1 MSFDIQ
7 RIRKSARRISKFLR
21 KNSKRPSSETIH
33 KLRTDARRLET
44 ALLTL
49 EPDSKGRVKRLV
61 DDLDDVRKRAGK
73 VRDMDV
79 LTADALELGH
89 DNEQDCVVQLLEH
102 LGSKRG
108 TYVKKLRLVVDR
120 YRKGLRRELKRAS
133 QQLEKVLEKADRDL
147 SRSSPVATTAARALE
162 LGARLSRP
170 VRLNRT
176 NLHPY
181 RLKVKELQNV
191 LQLSR
196 AAATEHIID
205 DLKEVKDAIGEWHDW
220 EELHGI
226 ATRLIDH
233 ASCKVTKTLRTTSD
247 SKFAHALR
255 LSRRLSA
262 TYRRPQRLQ
271 RRKRAR
277 NKPVLPPTLLE
288 TTAALVQ

>member
-1 MSFDIQ
+1 
-7 RIRKSARRISKFLR
+7 
-21 KNSKRPSSETIH
+21 
-33 KLRTDARRLET
+33 
-44 ALLTL
+44 
-49 EPDSKGRVKRLV
+49 
-61 DDLDDVRKRAGK
+61 
-73 VRDMDV
+73 
-79 LTADALELGH
+79 
-89 DNEQDCVVQLLEH
+89 
-102 LGSKRG
+102 
-108 TYVKKLRLVVDR
+108 
-120 YRKGLRRELKRAS
+120 
-133 QQLEKVLEKADRDL
+133 
-147 SRSSPVATTAARALE
+147 
-162 LGARLSRP
+162 
-170 VRLNRT
+170 
-176 NLHPY
+176 
-181 RLKVKELQNV
+181 
-191 LQLSR
+191 LSR